1 MLISINMK
9 RHNVLGM
16 AVGCYLAAFKKDDRG
31 PLMLDLGHEDEV
43 KARAAEVLGVAPE
56 SVRQWYQEFLP
67 YWAASR
73 RAQVFPGWLPSGLKG
88 RLRKPKETRKSR
100 NKMFAD
106 FEMMPEGEFV
116 EMCKAILD
124 LNSDPK
130 FDRAFFDR
138 LSDPYLDKAERQTV
152 FSSTEVAER
161 AAANELPK
169 VKKKPAG
176 NSKPEKRRAGVAGFV
191 FARDLEVVSW
201 ALQRARGFCELCAN
215 PGPFPTSAGG
225 RFLEVHHVTP
235 LYQGGPDTVDNVAAV
250 CPNCHRA
257 CHLSPEKEQLSV
269 RLKSRL
275 AG

>member
-1 MLISINMK
+1 MK

-88 RLRKPKETRKSR
+88 RLRKPKEMRKSR

-116 EMCKAILD
+116 EICKAILD

-130 FDRAFFDR
+130 FDRVFFDR
-138 LSDPYLDKAERQTV
+138 LAEPYLDKSERQTV
-152 FSSTEVAER
+152 FSSSEVAER
-161 AAANELPK
+161 AAANELP
-169 VKKKPAG
+169 VVAKKPVG

-201 ALQRARGFCELCAN
+201 ALQRAKGYCELCAN

-257 CHLSPEKEQLSV
+257 CHLAPNKMELGQL
-269 RLKSRL
+269 LMTRL
-275 AG
+275 A

>member
-1 MLISINMK
+1 MK

-31 PLMLDLGHEDEV
+31 PLLLGFSHEDEV
-43 KARAAEVLGVAPE
+43 KAKAAEVLGVTPS

-67 YWAASR
+67 YWKTSR
-73 RAQVFPGWLPSGLKG
+73 RGQVSPGWFPSGLRG
-88 RLRKPKETRKSR
+88 RLRKPKEMREKRSR
-100 NKMFAD
+100 MFAD
-106 FEMMPEGEFV
+106 FEMIPEPEFV

-124 LNSDPK
+124 MSSDPK

-138 LSDPYLDKAERQTV
+138 LAEPYLNKTERQAV
-152 FSSTEVAER
+152 FTSAEVAER
-161 AAANELPK
+161 AAANDLPK
-169 VKKKPAG
+169 VKKKPEG
-176 NSKPEKRRAGVAGFV
+176 NSNPEKRRAGVAGYV

-201 ALQRARGFCELCAN
+201 ALQRAKGYCELCAN

-257 CHLSPEKEQLSV
+257 CHLASNKTELGKL
-269 RLKSRL
+269 LKSRV
-275 AG
+275 A

>member
-1 MLISINMK
+1 MK

-16 AVGCYLAAFKKDDRG
+16 AVGCYLAAFKKADRG
-31 PLMLDLGHEDEV
+31 PLLLGFGHEDEV
-43 KARAAEVLGVAPE
+43 KAKAAEVLGVAPE

-73 RAQVFPGWLPSGLKG
+73 RAQVFPGWSPSGLKG
-88 RLRKPKETRKSR
+88 RLRKPEEMRKSR
-100 NKMFAD
+100 SKMFDD

-116 EMCKAILD
+116 GMCKAILD
-124 LNSDPK
+124 LSSDPK

-138 LSDPYLDKAERQTV
+138 LSEPYLDEAERQTV
-152 FSSTEVAER
+152 FSSHEVAER

-169 VKKKPAG
+169 LKKKPEG
-176 NSKPEKRRAGVAGFV
+176 NRKPEKRRAGVAGFV

-201 ALQRARGFCELCAN
+201 ALQRAKGYCELCAK
-215 PGPFPTSAGG
+215 PGPFPTAEGD
-225 RFLEVHHVTP
+225 RFLEVHHVKP

-257 CHLSPEKEQLSV
+257 CHFAPNKV
-269 RLKSRL
+269 TL
-275 AG
+275 ADKLNAKIAA